1 MAVKIGKWRGN
12 RDGTGAAAEERRR
25 ARRDLVQNMVITLLF
40 LSAAALFTQTQLYSL
55 GIHKGAA
62 ALAGG
67 GQTVSASAQTAV
79 LVAPVRVAVTGTY
92 GRFGSVTMTTGMEA
106 FADPLGRRL
115 SEALGSA
122 RSFVPC
128 TEAEFMEALEGP
140 SLYYDFLTALPLPV
154 LGALVDGVEELD
166 GTLSARRLVIAA
178 QEDGTALYLWDGGGI
193 CCRALT
199 AVSADSLTQTV
210 SRYELGGAFFA
221 QDREETAE
229 LLAPCSLLPE
239 ELPSLPV
246 LIQGDPLADTGWLLS
261 ALSFNPRTRTRY
273 LESNGTELIT
283 DGDRALRIRPDQSV
297 YYQSGRDPILKISA
311 QEETPTLREAA
322 VGTGALLNTVLT
334 PVSGAA
340 LPYLKSIRQNGAVTN
355 LQFDYQV
362 GGVPIRFSGG
372 GCAAEVTLTGT
383 TVTSL
388 ILRFRQYTA
397 SEEQSLLLPL
407 PQALAVAARDPGR
420 ELTIGYVDGSDCAA
434 HWLVD

>member
-1 MAVKIGKWRGN
+1 MKDGRGGTIPDPSFLILKKGAAVKIGKWRGDK
-12 RDGTGAAAEERRR
+12 DGTAAGAAAEERRR

-40 LSAAALFTQTQLYSL
+40 LSAAVLFTQTQLYSL

-122 RSFVPC
+122 RSFAPC

-154 LGALVDGVEELD
+154 LGALADGVEELD

-178 QEDGTALYLWDGGGI
+178 QEDGTALYLWDGGGT
-193 CCRALT
+193 CRRALT

-221 QDREETAE
+221 QDREETAA
-229 LLAPCSLLPE
+229 LLAPCTLLPE
-239 ELPSLPV
+239 ELPALPV

-273 LESNGTELIT
+273 LESSGTELIT

-322 VGTGALLNTVLT
+322 VGTGSVPLTSTKSTLGSSSPVKVSTAVRSAASITPPVAPKITAAPVPRPNGSSNFSSGRSLNFRPTFLIILA
-334 PVSGAA
+334 S
-340 LPYLKSIRQNGAVTN
+340 
-355 LQFDYQV
+355 
-362 GGVPIRFSGG
+362 
-372 GCAAEVTLTGT
+372 
-383 TVTSL
+383 SL
-388 ILRFRQYTA
+388 VVM
-397 SEEQSLLLPL
+397 E
-407 PQALAVAARDPGR
+407 
-420 ELTIGYVDGSDCAA
+420 
-434 HWLVD
+434 